1 MNSVLSRILGVLL
14 VIAAIFGLIF
24 SGWGL
29 VRIWTIKSQVIA
41 DILSTIELTHT
52 TLEATSEGLF
62 LAEQSLRQAKVDV
75 VSLKNT
81 LEATG
86 RAIRAT
92 NPIISSL
99 SDLMANDLP
108 DAIEATQMSLETA
121 QSSARLIES
130 FLRTLS
136 SIPFLPIE
144 PYDPQVP
151 LQESLGEVSASLEGI
166 PESLL
171 EMEENLGQSQGNL
184 ILIQAEFNIMAR
196 HVEQINESLT
206 NAETIVLE
214 YQEVI
219 SELQDRTSN
228 LENDIPRRINNLV
241 WWLTFILIW
250 LAIIQL
256 GVLLQGST
264 LMTGGREVLRVEKLV
279 VEKEEIM
286 QEDSNGEQT
295 DNQDQDEG
303 WSKRDAS

>member
-1 MNSVLSRILGVLL
+1 MNSFFSRIVGVLM

-24 SGWGL
+24 SGWGF
-29 VRIWTIKSQVIA
+29 VRIWTIKNQVVA

-52 TLEATSEGLF
+52 TLEATSDGLF
-62 LAEQSLRQAKVDV
+62 LAEQSLTQAKVDV
-75 VSLKNT
+75 ISLKNT

-99 SDLMANDLP
+99 SNLMANDLP

-171 EMEENLGQSQGNL
+171 EMDENLGQSQGNL

-206 NAETIVLE
+206 NAETIVME

-219 SELQDRTSN
+219 SELQERTSN
-228 LENDIPRRINNLV
+228 LEDDIPQRINNLV

-250 LAIIQL
+250 LAITQIGL
-256 GVLLQGST
+256 LLQGIS
-264 LMTGGREVLRVEKLV
+264 LLAGGRQVARVEKVVVEKLV
-279 VEKEEIM
+279 EKEDVIE
-286 QEDSNGEQT
+286 EVAGGE
-295 DNQDQDEG
+295 
-303 WSKRDAS
+303 

>member
-1 MNSVLSRILGVLL
+1 MNSIFSRLLGVLL

-24 SGWGL
+24 SGWAL
-29 VRIWTIKSQVIA
+29 VRVWTIKSQVTA
-41 DILSTIELTHT
+41 EILSTIELTQT
-52 TLEATSEGLF
+52 TLEATAEGLF
-62 LAEQSLRQAKVDV
+62 LAEQSLTQAKVDV
-75 VSLKNT
+75 ISLKNT

-92 NPIISSL
+92 NPILSSL
-99 SDLMANDLP
+99 SSLMANDLP

-144 PYDPQVP
+144 PYNPQVP

-171 EMEENLGQSQGNL
+171 DMEDNLGKSQGNL

-196 HVEQINESLT
+196 HVQQINESLT
-206 NAETIVLE
+206 NAETIVVE
-214 YQEVI
+214 YQEVV

-228 LENDIPRRINNLV
+228 LENVIPQRINNLV
-241 WWLTFILIW
+241 WWLTVILIW
-250 LAIIQL
+250 LAITQL
-256 GVLLQGST
+256 GMLLQGIM
-264 LMTGGREVLRVEKLV
+264 LLTGRREVERVEKV
-279 VEKEEIM
+279 VAERVVQKQEIV
-286 QEDSNGEQT
+286 QEDLDREQADYRDQGE
-295 DNQDQDEG
+295 D
-303 WSKRDAS
+303 

>member
-1 MNSVLSRILGVLL
+1 MNSFFSRIVGVLM

-29 VRIWTIKSQVIA
+29 VRIWTIKNQVAA

-52 TLEATSEGLF
+52 TLEATSDGLF
-62 LAEQSLRQAKVDV
+62 LAEQSLTQAKVDV
-75 VSLKNT
+75 ISLKNT

-99 SDLMANDLP
+99 SNLMANDLP

-171 EMEENLGQSQGNL
+171 EMDENLGQSQGNL

-206 NAETIVLE
+206 NAETIVME

-219 SELQDRTSN
+219 SELQERTSN
-228 LENDIPRRINNLV
+228 LEDDIPQRINNLV

-250 LAIIQL
+250 LAITQIGL
-256 GVLLQGST
+256 LLQGIS
-264 LMTGGREVLRVEKLV
+264 LLAGGRQVARVEKVVVEKLV
-279 VEKEEIM
+279 EKEDVIE
-286 QEDSNGEQT
+286 EVAGGE
-295 DNQDQDEG
+295 
-303 WSKRDAS
+303 

>member
-1 MNSVLSRILGVLL
+1 MNSIFSRLLGVLL

-29 VRIWTIKSQVIA
+29 VRIWTIKSQVTGE
-41 DILSTIELTHT
+41 ILSTIELTHT
-52 TLEATSEGLF
+52 TLEATAEGLF
-62 LAEQSLRQAKVDV
+62 LAEQSLTQAKVDV

-92 NPIISSL
+92 NPILSSL
-99 SDLMANDLP
+99 SNLMANDLP

-166 PESLL
+166 PQSLL
-171 EMEENLGQSQGNL
+171 DMEENLGQSQGNL

-196 HVEQINESLT
+196 HVEQINKSLT
-206 NAETIVLE
+206 NAEIIVVE
-214 YQEVI
+214 YQKVV

-228 LENDIPRRINNLV
+228 LENDIPQRINNLV
-241 WWLTFILIW
+241 WWLTIILIW
-250 LAIIQL
+250 LAITQL
-256 GVLLQGST
+256 GVLLQGIT
-264 LMTGGREVLRVEKLV
+264 LLAGGREVERVEKV
-279 VEKEEIM
+279 VVEKVIEKEEIV
-286 QEDSNGEQT
+286 QEDSDREQA
-295 DNQDQDEG
+295 DYRDEAE
-303 WSKRDAS
+303 D

>member
-1 MNSVLSRILGVLL
+1 MNSIFSRLLGGLL

-24 SGWGL
+24 SGWAL
-29 VRIWTIKSQVIA
+29 VRVWTIKSQVTA
-41 DILSTIELTHT
+41 EILSTIELTQT
-52 TLEATSEGLF
+52 TLEATAEGLF
-62 LAEQSLRQAKVDV
+62 LAEQSLTQAKVDV
-75 VSLKNT
+75 ISLKNT

-92 NPIISSL
+92 NPILSSL
-99 SDLMANDLP
+99 SSLMANDLP

-144 PYDPQVP
+144 PYNPQVP

-171 EMEENLGQSQGNL
+171 DMEDNLGKSQGNL

-196 HVEQINESLT
+196 HVQQINESLT
-206 NAETIVLE
+206 NAETIVVE
-214 YQEVI
+214 YQEVV

-228 LENDIPRRINNLV
+228 LENVIPQRINNLV
-241 WWLTFILIW
+241 WWLTVILIW
-250 LAIIQL
+250 LAITQL
-256 GVLLQGST
+256 GMLLQGIM
-264 LMTGGREVLRVEKLV
+264 LLTGRREVERVEKV
-279 VEKEEIM
+279 VAERVVQKQEIV
-286 QEDSNGEQT
+286 QEDLDREQADYRDQGE
-295 DNQDQDEG
+295 D
-303 WSKRDAS
+303 